1 MYSSPCVTGGGEDL
15 SGKAYFCPRMQTEKY
30 DYLIVGQGLAGTI
43 IAHHLFQMG
52 RSFRIV
58 DHPSLSISSK
68 VAGGLFNPVV
78 FKRLVKSWMAD
89 EQLGAAEKFYG
100 AMETLLSSRF
110 FFPKNLLKIFA
121 EPQEKVLWEKKRL
134 EEVGKYL
141 SPIFEGPP
149 DDSIQAPQG
158 YAWVS
163 GAGYVDVSLFL
174 SLSTAFFLK
183 QNLLLEETFDHSA
196 LRLDSEEVNYKN
208 IIASKV
214 IFCEGHLASQNPW
227 FSWMP
232 FNLAKG
238 EVLTVKIPGYERT
251 DVVNKGVFIL
261 PIGNGL
267 FRVGATFAWDKLD
280 EVPTEHAKQDLI
292 NRLQK
297 VLKLP
302 FEIVDH
308 KAGIRPTVI
317 NRRPLIG
324 IHPDHPTLTM
334 FNGMGSKG
342 VMIAPYFAHHFIAHL
357 EEKIPLNPEV
367 DILRF
372 WKK

>member
-1 MYSSPCVTGGGEDL
+1 MNPESIP
-15 SGKAYFCPRMQTEKY
+15 AFN
-30 DYLIVGQGLAGTI
+30 YLIIGQGLAGTVV
-43 IAHHLFQMG
+43 AHHLLQKG
-52 RSFRIV
+52 RTFRII
-58 DHPSLSISSK
+58 DIPTLSASSK

-89 EQLGAAEKFYG
+89 EQLEAAEAFYTG
-100 AMETLLSSRF
+100 MEALLGSRF
-110 FFPKNLLKIFA
+110 FHKKELLKIFA

-141 SPIFEGPP
+141 SPIYNEPP
-149 DDSIQAPQG
+149 DESIQAPQG
-158 YAWVS
+158 YARVS

-174 SLSTAFFLK
+174 NLSLAYFRK
-183 QNLLLEETFDHSA
+183 QGVIMEEKFNPSGLHVESDH
-196 LRLDSEEVNYKN
+196 VTYKGFQATR
-208 IIASKV
+208 I

-238 EVLTVKIPGYERT
+238 EVLTVKIPGYTRT

-261 PIGNGL
+261 PIGNDL

-280 EVPTEHAKQDLI
+280 EVPTEAAKQDLI
-292 NRLQK
+292 TRLQK

-302 FEIVDH
+302 FEVIDH

-324 IHPDHPTLTM
+324 IHPEHPSLTM

-342 VMIAPYFAHHFIAHL
+342 VMIAPYFAAHFIHHL
-357 EEKIPLNPEV
+357 EENTPLSNEV
-367 DILRF
+367 DIRRF
-372 WKK
+372 WK

>member
-1 MYSSPCVTGGGEDL
+1 MNSKDSLPL
-15 SGKAYFCPRMQTEKY
+15 
-30 DYLIVGQGLAGTI
+30 DYLIVGQGLAGSVL
-43 IAHHLFQMG
+43 AHHLIQK
-52 RSFRIV
+52 RKTFRII
-58 DHPSLSISSK
+58 DKPSLSISSR

-89 EQLGAAEKFYG
+89 EQLEAAEKFYTNL
-100 AMETLLSSRF
+100 ETLFGTRF
-110 FFPKNLLKIFA
+110 FHKKELLKIFA
-121 EPQEKVLWEKKRL
+121 EPPEKILWEKKRL
-134 EEVGKYL
+134 EEVGRYL
-141 SPIFEGPP
+141 SPIIEGPP
-149 DDSIQAPQG
+149 DESIQAPQG
-158 YAWVS
+158 YARVS

-174 SLSTAFFLK
+174 DLSSTLFKKQDLLVEEAFNHPDLK
-183 QNLLLEETFDHSA
+183 LEAST
-196 LRLDSEEVNYKN
+196 VVYKN
-208 IIASKV
+208 MRASRI

-238 EVLTVKIPGYERT
+238 EVLTVKIPGYSRT

-261 PIGNGL
+261 PIGNDL
-267 FRVGATFAWDKLD
+267 FRVGSTFAWDKLD
-280 EVPTEHAKQDLI
+280 EVPTEAAKEDLI
-292 NRLQK
+292 LRLQK

-324 IHPDHPTLTM
+324 VHPDHPALCM

-342 VMIAPYFAHHFIAHL
+342 VMIAPYFADHFIAHL
-357 EEKIPLNPEV
+357 EDHSPLSHEV
-367 DILRF
+367 DIRRF
-372 WKK
+372 WK